1 MDLTKL
7 AAIEARASNA
17 TPGPWGAFD
26 AWGPGSAENEI
37 NALRIGSL
45 SGGLDVLWPDRGT
58 DIHGSR
64 ADFEFILHA
73 RQDVPRL
80 AKALRLALEGL
91 PCSIS
96 PAVKEDPCPCYDCRI
111 RAAALSA
118 LDEA

>member
-1 MDLTKL
+1 MDESLSKL
-7 AAIEARASNA
+7 AEIEARANAA

-26 AWGPGSAENEI
+26 AWGPGSAEKEI

-80 AKALRLALEGL
+80 AKALRIMLGDDFYATER
-91 PCSIS
+91 
-96 PAVKEDPCPCYDCRI
+96 ER

>member
-1 MDLTKL
+1 MDESLSKL
-7 AAIEARASNA
+7 AEIEARASKA

-73 RQDVPRL
+73 REDVPRL
-80 AKALRLALEGL
+80 ANALRIMLGDDFYATER
-91 PCSIS
+91 
-96 PAVKEDPCPCYDCRI
+96 ER